1 VSTELHRPSDLQQE
15 RIAYRRGKAIRSV
28 LLAAGSTAVV
38 GVLLVVA
45 VTGSPGWDR
54 VKGSF
59 FSWQIAK
66 ESFPAVVEGLWLNIR
81 MLVVCAVLA
90 LALGL
95 LIAVLRTLR
104 GPVFFPVRAM
114 ATLYTYAFR
123 GVPLIIVI
131 YLFAFGIPGLRLQGT
146 PNVYVLGGAALVV
159 TYGAYLAE
167 VFRAGIES
175 VHPSQLAAA
184 RSLGLTYRQ
193 TMRHVVL
200 PQAVRRV
207 APPLLND
214 TVALQKDVG
223 LVSLAGPIDAVRAA
237 QIATAENFNYTPY
250 IVAAVLFVL
259 LALPLIAVTDW
270 VAIDKVRKVFGASV
284 VLDDLRLAVDE
295 HQVVALIGA
304 SGSGKSTL
312 LRCVNLLEQIDDGA
326 IHLDGEDITD
336 PRVNP
341 DEVRQRIGMVFQ
353 SYNLFPH
360 MTVLDNITLAPTRV
374 HRKAAGEA
382 REQAMEWLNRVGLG
396 DKSGSYPDRL
406 SGGQQ
411 QRVAIVRALVNSP
424 RLLLLDEVTSALDP
438 ELVGEVLTMI
448 RDLKDEGM
456 TMVLATHE
464 MGFARQVADQV
475 VFLDGG
481 RVLESGPPARVLGDP
496 TEPRTRQ
503 FLARIIEA
511 GRL

>member
-1 VSTELHRPSDLQQE
+1 VTAGLHAASEVQQG
-15 RIAYRRGKAIRSV
+15 RIAYRRGKAVRSV
-28 LLAAGSTAVV
+28 LLAAVSTAVV
-38 GVLLVVA
+38 GVLLVVG
-45 VTGSPGWDR
+45 VTGSPGWAR
-54 VKGSF
+54 VKDSF
-59 FSWQIAK
+59 FNVQIARD
-66 ESFPAVVEGLWLNIR
+66 SLPAVLEGLWLNIR

-131 YLFAFGIPGLRLQGT
+131 YLFAFGVPGLRLRGT
-146 PNVYVLGGAALVV
+146 PGVYVLGGAALVI

-193 TMRHVVL
+193 TMRYVVL

-259 LALPLIAVTDW
+259 LALPLIAVTDG
-270 VAIDKVRKVFGASV
+270 VT
-284 VLDDLRLAVDE
+284 LRA
-295 HQVVALIGA
+295 A
-304 SGSGKSTL
+304 
-312 LRCVNLLEQIDDGA
+312 R
-326 IHLDGEDITD
+326 
-336 PRVNP
+336 
-341 DEVRQRIGMVFQ
+341 RQ
-353 SYNLFPH
+353 N
-360 MTVLDNITLAPTRV
+360 
-374 HRKAAGEA
+374 AG
-382 REQAMEWLNRVGLG
+382 
-396 DKSGSYPDRL
+396 
-406 SGGQQ
+406 
-411 QRVAIVRALVNSP
+411 
-424 RLLLLDEVTSALDP
+424 T
-438 ELVGEVLTMI
+438 
-448 RDLKDEGM
+448 
-456 TMVLATHE
+456 
-464 MGFARQVADQV
+464 
-475 VFLDGG
+475 
-481 RVLESGPPARVLGDP
+481 
-496 TEPRTRQ
+496 
-503 FLARIIEA
+503 
-511 GRL
+511 

>member
-1 VSTELHRPSDLQQE
+1 VTPELHTPSTVQRG

-28 LLAAGSTAVV
+28 LLAAGSTGVV

-59 FSWQIAK
+59 FNWQIAK
-66 ESFPAVVEGLWLNIR
+66 ESFPTVVEGLWLNIR
-81 MLVVCAVLA
+81 MLLVCAVLA

-95 LIAVLRTLR
+95 AVAVLRTLR

-146 PNVYVLGGAALVV
+146 PGVYVLGGAALVV

-270 VAIDKVRKVFGASV
+270 VTLRAARRQNAGA
-284 VLDDLRLAVDE
+284 
-295 HQVVALIGA
+295 
-304 SGSGKSTL
+304 
-312 LRCVNLLEQIDDGA
+312 
-326 IHLDGEDITD
+326 
-336 PRVNP
+336 
-341 DEVRQRIGMVFQ
+341 
-353 SYNLFPH
+353 
-360 MTVLDNITLAPTRV
+360 
-374 HRKAAGEA
+374 
-382 REQAMEWLNRVGLG
+382 
-396 DKSGSYPDRL
+396 
-406 SGGQQ
+406 
-411 QRVAIVRALVNSP
+411 
-424 RLLLLDEVTSALDP
+424 
-438 ELVGEVLTMI
+438 
-448 RDLKDEGM
+448 
-456 TMVLATHE
+456 
-464 MGFARQVADQV
+464 
-475 VFLDGG
+475 
-481 RVLESGPPARVLGDP
+481 
-496 TEPRTRQ
+496 
-503 FLARIIEA
+503 
-511 GRL
+511 